1 MPNLNVE
8 LSEGQWWQVRAAID
22 HYSTQMEEHNEL
34 MNPEEDN
41 PEATDEMMDLYA
53 AWELI
58 QRSITPTFA
67 EAWVK
72 EGIERGFLDID
83 RGVQF
88 LTGEAGPNHEDWE
101 QENLN

>member
-8 LSEGQWWQVRAAID
+8 LTEQEWEQVSAAID
-22 HYSTQMEEHNEL
+22 SHLNQ
-34 MNPEEDN
+34 
-41 PEATDEMMDLYA
+41 EATDDMMALTCA
-53 AWELI
+53 RERIHRNL
-58 QRSITPTFA
+58 TPTFA

-83 RGVQF
+83 RGIQF
-88 LTGEAGPNHEDWE
+88 LTGEAGPNHEDFY